1 MGLIERLRNHAQW
14 VEPEFDRVPSED
26 LEQAADALEK
36 LRGYAVHDDDCT
48 THPQNLACSCG
59 LSAILKELTDE

>member
-14 VEPEFDRVPSED
+14 VELEFDRVPPED

-36 LRGYAVHDDDCT
+36 LRFYLHHATGCT
-48 THPQNLACSCG
+48 TNSSDTCTCG
-59 LSAILKELTDE
+59 LTAILKELTDG

>member
-1 MGLIERLRNHAQW
+1 MGLIERLRNTMPPHYGKC
-14 VEPEFDRVPSED
+14 R
-26 LEQAADALEK
+26 QAADALER

-59 LSAILKELTDE
+59 LTALLRELTDG